1 MRAVGICVLVGGNVV
16 INRSAIRRVPLC
28 CYGFII
34 FLVVNVYL
42 LWGVALPTS
51 PTMSLPDYDAII
63 LPFRLGASSTMAI
76 VPLLFLG
83 IELGPAALRELANKA
98 LFPCA
103 ALGSVMGL
111 LCFVGATLSVDSPF
125 LYGLSGILVGVGN
138 SCCFLLWGVVL
149 ARMEPEGC
157 TFMLLLSGVVSGILN
172 LVLFSVPSTLGYPM
186 LAILLVLSLV
196 GLQAS
201 LSELP
206 AHVPERDGLS
216 NKQRIKDMVVRLGES
231 MLCVCALGLAF
242 NVFREVTFA
251 QVGGTSVVNAISML
265 GLILGTG
272 VLLGILIAFKAK
284 VPEVSGIYPLAT
296 LVVAACMIPFP
307 FVPAAYCLPFV
318 FVISVFYLLVETLFK
333 GAMAQYARTSGE
345 SALAT
350 FAFGFGVEFAVM
362 AAGSYMGAIPRG
374 ESGENQVMYVIALA
388 LLCMYLLVVPLVSA
402 HRKRKE
408 RVAGEVQERIVIRSV
423 DADELQLRCE
433 QIAAQSGITQS
444 ELSVMVHLAAGQTV
458 AAISRELSLSENT
471 IRSHS
476 KAIYRKLDVH
486 SKQELIDLVGNY
498 GASTAR
504 EAR

>member
-1 MRAVGICVLVGGNVV
+1 MDSQA
-16 INRSAIRRVPLC
+16 
-28 CYGFII
+28 
-34 FLVVNVYL
+34 FLLGLKFL
-42 LWGVALPTS
+42 LL
-51 PTMSLPDYDAII
+51 
-63 LPFRLGASSTMAI
+63 
-76 VPLLFLG
+76 
-83 IELGPAALRELANKA
+83 
-98 LFPCA
+98 
-103 ALGSVMGL
+103 
-111 LCFVGATLSVDSPF
+111 
-125 LYGLSGILVGVGN
+125 
-138 SCCFLLWGVVL
+138 LLWGVVL

-242 NVFREVTFA
+242 NVFREVAFA

-433 QIAAQSGITQS
+433 QIVRTQSGITQS